1 MPGHENTT
9 MTGAI
14 LCPAVCVSDLMNKAN
29 VCGKSVD
36 NNSQGNLSCF
46 PLIKSKPVWLGT
58 EDLKFVAVKYFCGLI
73 INRTIWSLQTGI
85 FAHFLLF

>member
-1 MPGHENTT
+1 MPGHEKTT

-36 NNSQGNLSCF
+36 NKSQGNLSFF
-46 PLIKSKPVWLGT
+46 PYIKSKPVQLGS
-58 EDLKFVAVKYFCGLI
+58 EDLKFVGVKYFCGLI
-73 INRTIWSLQTGI
+73 INRTI
-85 FAHFLLF
+85 